1 MTGVRRPL
9 AAFALALAAVLVASG
24 CNSPSRE
31 TPPAT
36 AAPPQEATLNWVER
50 SPETGPALV
59 FRTRTFSVTDD
70 GWRAELE
77 IENTT
82 PVAWE
87 LGEDPVAVGQ
97 SFGIMLFATNEL
109 DEVEQRGANGDL
121 PGLRPA
127 RTFDPPL
134 PAKLRP
140 GASWRGTVGATGAL
154 AAGRYVRVVFGPLV
168 AEDDPPEGMP
178 GQFYWITDHAYRLRD

>member
-9 AAFALALAAVLVASG
+9 AVLGLALAAGLVASG
-24 CNSPSRE
+24 CSSSSGEP
-31 TPPAT
+31 PPAI

-59 FRTRTFSVTDD
+59 FRTPDVRGDRRRLAGGARD
-70 GWRAELE
+70 REHDARGLGARRGPRGGRAVVRDHALRHGR
-77 IENTT
+77 
-82 PVAWE
+82 AR
-87 LGEDPVAVGQ
+87 
-97 SFGIMLFATNEL
+97 
-109 DEVEQRGANGDL
+109 RGRAARRGRRP
-121 PGLRPA
+121 PGPA
-127 RTFDPPL
+127 AGRTFDPPL

-168 AEDDPPEGMP
+168 ADDDPPEGMP